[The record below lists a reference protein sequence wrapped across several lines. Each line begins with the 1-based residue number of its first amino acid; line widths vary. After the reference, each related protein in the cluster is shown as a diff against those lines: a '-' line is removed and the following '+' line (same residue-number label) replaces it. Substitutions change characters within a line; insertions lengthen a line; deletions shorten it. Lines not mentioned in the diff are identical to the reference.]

1 VTKPLAKQPDPDFD
15 IVGLDEQEFIKW
27 WAKAWKPGQHVF
39 VAGMTGSGKS
49 TCIIFL
55 CKVRKFVVA
64 LDAKGLDRTLSA
76 SGWERIKTWPPPA
89 KIREQVKNGEIT
101 RIIVG
106 KKANDDV
113 QFESNAALL
122 RKSVKG
128 IWSQG
133 NWTVDADE
141 GQILADRRYVGAGA
155 DLEKMMI
162 AARDRGV
169 SLIFATQRP
178 AVGQTAP
185 SIASAMAQSEWVV
198 VARTRDT
205 RVHNRLAEI
214 LGRPAAEVRALI
226 SSLPKFT
233 WAVVGL
239 DPYEPIRLMQPPEIK
254 VPPPGQPVKE
264 TKSGWF

>member
-1 VTKPLAKQPDPDFD
+1 VKTETDDFQ
-15 IVGLDEQEFIKW
+15 IVALSPEEFLRW
-27 WAKAWKPGQHVF
+27 WSKAWKPGQHVF

-55 CKVRKFVVA
+55 CQVRKFVVA

-76 SGWERIKTWPPPA
+76 SGWERIRTWPPPM
-89 KIREQVKNGEIT
+89 KIREQVKNNEIT

-106 KKANDDV
+106 KQANDDR

-133 NWTVDADE
+133 KWTVDADE

-185 SIASAMAQSEWVV
+185 SIAAAMSNCEFVIV
-198 VARTRDT
+198 SRTRDT

-214 LGRPAAEVRALI
+214 LGRPAPEVRSLI
-226 SSLPKFT
+226 SKLPKFT
-233 WAVVGL
+233 WAAVGL
-239 DPYEPIRLMQPPEIK
+239 DPFEPIRLFQPPEIK
-254 VPPPGQPVKE
+254 VPPPGQPVREQKI
-264 TKSGWF
+264 GWF